1 MNVLSPFIC
10 GREIGIALLRVCF
23 FCFLLHDIIRW
34 GYDILKWN
42 SFGNAD
48 VGSKICVF
56 VLFRRIMRRYK
67 GGNFFNGKQRF

>member
-1 MNVLSPFIC
+1 MNVLSPFIYV
-10 GREIGIALLRVCF
+10 GGKSGFALLRVCF
-23 FCFLLHDIIRW
+23 FLFFIAPMTIIRW

-56 VLFRRIMRRYK
+56 VLFRRIY
-67 GGNFFNGKQRF
+67 